1 MMKKKRDE
9 LKEAIYLLKKKQAI
23 ELKLLKEQ
31 MHTVHESI
39 KPANLIKSAFH
50 QVVTSPDIKGNI
62 IGSIIGL
69 ASGFVSKKAF
79 VGGSHNPITKI
90 IGSLLQMGVTNVAS
104 KNSDSIK
111 SIGEKLFQLVFKK
124 SDKDKLK
131 NSIANN

>member
-1 MMKKKRDE
+1 MMKKRDD
-9 LKEAIYLLKKKQAI
+9 LKEAIFLLKKKQKI

-31 MHTVHESI
+31 VDTVKESL
-39 KPANLIKSAFH
+39 KPVNLIKSIIH
-50 QVVTSPDIKGNI
+50 QVTTAPDIKGNI

-90 IGSLLQMGVTNVAS
+90 LGSLLQMGVTNVAS
-104 KNSDSIK
+104 KNSDTIK
-111 SIGEKLFQLVFKK
+111 SIGEKVIQFVFKK